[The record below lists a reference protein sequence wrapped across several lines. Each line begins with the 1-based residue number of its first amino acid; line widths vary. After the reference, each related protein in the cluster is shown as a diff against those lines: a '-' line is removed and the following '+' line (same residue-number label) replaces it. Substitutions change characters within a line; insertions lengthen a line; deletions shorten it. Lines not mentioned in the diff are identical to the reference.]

1 MKPQLWQVA
10 CQVYDMAQFG
20 TVTNQE
26 GTLRCHEP
34 LLFLSVEL
42 RRAAH
47 ERSGLPLHR
56 NCDQGI
62 G

>member
-1 MKPQLWQVA
+1 
-10 CQVYDMAQFG
+10 MAQFG

-56 NCDQGI
+56 N
-62 G
+62 